1 MDNYINQKGVD
12 RIKNTQLD
20 EDIEFRKEETIR
32 LKDFRR
38 KYFFKFKYQNPK
50 AKSNAVKAKDIL
62 KKFGANVP
70 NGTVIF
76 SLEEIDE
83 KFKNLKTNK
92 IILKAQIHAGG
103 RGKAGGIKIV
113 NNI

>member
-1 MDNYINQKGVD
+1 MNIHEHQ
-12 RIKNTQLD
+12 
-20 EDIEFRKEETIR
+20 
-32 LKDFRR
+32 
-38 KYFFKFKYQNPK
+38 
-50 AKSNAVKAKDIL
+50 AKDIL

-92 IILKAQIHAGG
+92 IILKAQINAGG

-113 NNI
+113 NNQKQYISK